1 MMDDTKN
8 TAPVSQEELQSPQP
22 PADRPILASG
32 EKAFTVTLLVIGLI
46 AFALALELWFRM
58 SEPRIASAAALPL
71 FVSGLW
77 VVLALSAVIE
87 NRKLTSPLSGL
98 KAWKEKLWK
107 GLQFALPM
115 EVVVMLG
122 AIAAYCVTLVA
133 GLSFYISTPIFLF
146 ATMCYLTRK
155 AFVKNLLWTALI
167 MAFIVL
173 VFRMLF
179 GVVFP

>member
-1 MMDDTKN
+1 MMDERKPTP
-8 TAPVSQEELQSPQP
+8 TAQEESPATPTQEK
-22 PADRPILASG
+22 RPILASG
-32 EKAFTVTLLVIGLI
+32 EKAFTVTLLVLGLI
-46 AFALALELWFRM
+46 AFGLALELWLRM
-58 SEPRIASAAALPL
+58 SEPRISSAAALPM

-87 NRKLTSPLSGL
+87 NRKLTSPLSGV
-98 KAWKEKLWK
+98 KAWREKLWK

-115 EVVVMLG
+115 DVVVMLG
-122 AIAAYCVTLVA
+122 AIVAYCITLVA
-133 GLSFYISTPIFLF
+133 GLSFYVSTPVFLF

-155 AFVKNLLWTALI
+155 SFLKNLLWTALI